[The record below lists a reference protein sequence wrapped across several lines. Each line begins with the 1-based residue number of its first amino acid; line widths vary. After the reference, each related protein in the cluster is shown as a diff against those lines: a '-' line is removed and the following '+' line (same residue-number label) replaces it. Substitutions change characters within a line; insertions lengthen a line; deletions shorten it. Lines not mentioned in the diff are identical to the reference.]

1 MNFSPKD
8 AAEKI
13 GNLAKSDI
21 TGNDSPVTFMI
32 DKDLYGAVPEPYP
45 ASSDLP
51 DWYKDIPMFATDEHG
66 RDDKRH
72 YSIRGC
78 KPFMQSLSLGWMLPL
93 PSDLHI
99 VKDQDGARLHFA
111 DIGSTSMVSTQDR
124 SMYGE
129 EYNMPIDG
137 GVSVKFKTPWYISV
151 PENYSLFN
159 LPILNRWESD
169 IYKYFYPFS
178 GIWEADKVV
187 TSVNQFAIMNLPEK
201 INTIIPAGTPIA
213 QIAAVHRDAF
223 LYNATTRSLSEEEHS
238 IIEKSEIL
246 RGISSHIY
254 SNHLWEPMKSSRMV
268 QNDNERAGGCPFSH
282 NKPSDE

>member
-21 TGNDSPVTFMI
+21 TENDSPVEFMI

-45 ASSDLP
+45 ASSDFP

-66 RDDKRH
+66 RDDKTH

-99 VKDQDGARLHFA
+99 VKDQNGARVHFN
-111 DIGSTSMVSTQDR
+111 DIGDFSVLSTQDH

-129 EYNMPIDG
+129 EYNVPIDG
-137 GVSVKFKTPWYISV
+137 GVSVKFETPWYISV

-238 IIEKSEIL
+238 IIEKRATL
-246 RGISSHIY
+246 RDVSSHLY

-268 QNDNERAGGCPFSH
+268 QNDKEKSGGCPFSH
-282 NKPSDE
+282 DE